1 MDFTVDEKILNF
13 IEPPPEKLAAM
24 EQARPD
30 RFSITQLRTVVGE
43 LEELAKEFGDDQGGI
58 PNKQVCELFLRK
70 LENSKSLW
78 DEGSLP
84 EEWWT
89 LREYDFQNVAR
100 NLDRAGQG
108 ALDWRQ
114 LATFLILL
122 KSPLPSDQ
130 EIESLRTAFGAA
142 GLLDRQAFQQ
152 AKAWFDKSEYSQDRE
167 YSVAFPRVR
176 MIKDLL
182 FDVHREHALAAD
194 AQNERI
200 SAETLAQALLSARE
214 VVQGNIVKKSDR
226 ELL

>member
-24 EQARPD
+24 EQVRPD
-30 RFSITQLRTVVGE
+30 RFSITQLRTVVNE

-58 PNKQVCELFLRK
+58 PNKQICELFLRK

-89 LREYDFQNVAR
+89 LREYDFQNIVR
-100 NLDRAGQG
+100 NLDRAGRG
-108 ALDWRQ
+108 AVDWRQ

-130 EIESLRTAFGAA
+130 DLESLRTAFGAG
-142 GLLDRQAFQQ
+142 GLLDRQSFHQRPTFRRPERARPHLRRPQRAPILRDPSPGAALRQ
-152 AKAWFDKSEYSQDRE
+152 TSCARKHSEE
-167 YSVAFPRVR
+167 
-176 MIKDLL
+176 
-182 FDVHREHALAAD
+182 
-194 AQNERI
+194 ER
-200 SAETLAQALLSARE
+200 
-214 VVQGNIVKKSDR
+214 
-226 ELL
+226 